1 MFASSL
7 RSVCR
12 NGPTVARGFS
22 STSVAS
28 AAEVKSLGV
37 IGAGQMVRRMFLVL
51 HRIRGD
57 FNEI

>member
-12 NGPTVARGFS
+12 NGPKVARGFS
-22 STSVAS
+22 STSVAN

-37 IGAGQMVRRMFLVL
+37 IGAGQMVRRMFPYENE
-51 HRIRGD
+51 RD
-57 FNEI
+57 F

>member
-37 IGAGQMVRRMFLVL
+37 IGAGQMVRLMSLAL
-51 HRIRGD
+51 DWNLGD
-57 FNEI
+57 FNEK